1 MGDFQSEEIILS
13 RKRHKCCECSGVIE
27 KGRQYKRYFGVWDG
41 DFGSY
46 KMCIPCADTFA
57 WLDASLRDGPFGI
70 LQDEGICFTQLQDE
84 LANWCHDS
92 QNQDEEACAR
102 LQAMKDRREFAK
114 DYK

>member
-1 MGDFQSEEIILS
+1 MGDFQSDEIILS

-46 KMCIPCADTFA
+46 KMCIPCANTFA

-92 QNQDEEACAR
+92 KNQDEEACAR
-102 LQAMKDRREFAK
+102 LQSMKDRREFAK